1 MSHTS
6 HLFSPWQ
13 QRSLRIRNRICVSPM
28 CQYSTPD
35 GVARDWHMVHLG
47 SRAVGGAGLVMVEAS
62 GINPEGRISPQDLG
76 IWNDSQAEALRPI
89 AAFMRGQGATPAIQI
104 AHAGRKASTAAP
116 FHGGHP
122 IAPKDGGWQ
131 PIAPSAIAFSSE
143 HTLPRAM
150 AAADFQQILE
160 DFQAAARRALA
171 AGFQVLEIHMA
182 HGYLLH
188 SFLSPISNRREDR
201 YGGSLENRMRFPLEV
216 TAALRAIW
224 PDDLPLWVRISAS
237 DWVEGGWDIEQS
249 IALSAALKKL
259 GVDAIDCSSGGM
271 TPDARIPA
279 GPGFQT
285 PFAAAIRHAV
295 GIPTV
300 AVGLITDAAQAEHIL
315 VTEQADAVSL
325 AREMLRDP
333 YWPLHA
339 ALALG
344 DDLTWPQQYDRAKPH
359 HR

>member
-1 MSHTS
+1 MTLSG
-6 HLFSPWQ
+6 LWVWAAM
-13 QRSLRIRNRICVSPM
+13 RPM
-28 CQYSTPD
+28 
-35 GVARDWHMVHLG
+35 GM
-47 SRAVGGAGLVMVEAS
+47 
-62 GINPEGRISPQDLG
+62 
-76 IWNDSQAEALRPI
+76 
-89 AAFMRGQGATPAIQI
+89 
-104 AHAGRKASTAAP
+104 
-116 FHGGHP
+116 
-122 IAPKDGGWQ
+122 
-131 PIAPSAIAFSSE
+131 
-143 HTLPRAM
+143 
-150 AAADFQQILE
+150 E
-160 DFQAAARRALA
+160 D
-171 AGFQVLEIHMA
+171 FQVLEIHMA